1 MLLEL
6 VRVNQTIKIYS
17 ETKLSESPANEQRC

>member
-17 ETKLSESPANEQRC
+17 ETKLSESPTNEKRC